1 MPEVFWFGK
10 ESNHFVL
17 VMELLDRNVDAIFVQ
32 EAQRKDFT
40 LMTVLLIVDQ
50 MVSLG
55 CLDSCGFS

>member
-40 LMTVLLIVDQ
+40 VMTVLLIVDQ

-55 CLDSCGFS
+55 CQDSRGFS